1 MAIFSIKLPVAV
13 IAAECAP
20 PQAMNIISLPL
31 RASITLGRSQ
41 DVLFPWP
48 KNKNNNTSISQKN
61 FQNPE
66 FKK

>member
-1 MAIFSIKLPVAV
+1 MAFFPIKLPVAV

-48 KNKNNNTSISQKN
+48 KNKNNYISILRKN

>member
-1 MAIFSIKLPVAV
+1 MTFFSIKLPVAV

-48 KNKNNNTSISQKN
+48 KNKNNNTSILRKKLETQD
-61 FQNPE
+61 
-66 FKK
+66 FKI